1 MGKHSKNAAKRKM
14 QGAPRAAGCTLPADA
29 VAIGIDL
36 GDSSSNICV
45 IDAAGEIESESRIRT
60 TETGVRAYFEHLA
73 PARVALETG
82 THSGWVS
89 RLIAEYG
96 HQVVVANARELRKI
110 HQSNHKNDRADAE
123 ALARMMRADPRLLAP
138 VTLRSAAMQNDM
150 ALLRARDV
158 LVRTRARLTTAARG
172 LVKASGKRL
181 PGCSTENFPRKVRAH
196 IPAEL
201 QGALDPLLTMLETL
215 DVQIR
220 SCDEQIATMAQERY
234 PASAVLEQIAGIG
247 TLTAVA
253 FILTLGDRDR
263 FRRSRDVGPYLGLV
277 PRQADSGAC
286 SPQLGITKAGNS
298 TMRRLLVGSA
308 QYILGRFGPD
318 TDLRRFGVRIAARGG
333 KNAKKRAV
341 IAVARKLAVLLH
353 RLWVTAECYE
363 PLRNERLAQTASPTT
378 TTAVDTAA

>member
-1 MGKHSKNAAKRKM
+1 MNKHSKNSAKRNM
-14 QGAPRAAGCTLPADA
+14 PGALGSTLPGDA
-29 VAIGIDL
+29 VAIGVDL
-36 GDSSSNICV
+36 GDRFSNICV
-45 IDAAGEIESESRIRT
+45 VDAAGEIESEGRIRT
-60 TETGVRAYFEHLA
+60 TEAGMRAYFAELA

-96 HQVVVANARELRKI
+96 HQVVVANAREVRKV

-123 ALARMMRADPRLLAP
+123 ILARLVRSDLRLLSP
-138 VTLRSAAMQNDM
+138 VTHRSSAMQNDM

-158 LVRTRARLTTAARG
+158 LVRTRARFTTAARG
-172 LVKASGKRL
+172 LVKAAGKRL
-181 PGCSTENFPRKVRAH
+181 PGCSTESFPRKVRAH

-201 QGALDPLLTMLETL
+201 RGALDPLLAMLEAL

-220 SCDEQIATMAQERY
+220 SCDEQIAAMAQERY
-234 PASAVLEQIAGIG
+234 PASAVLEQIAGVG

-263 FRRSRDVGPYLGLV
+263 FGRSRDVGPYLGLV

-298 TMRRLLVGSA
+298 SMRRLLVGSA

-363 PLRNERLAQTASPTT
+363 PLRNERFAQAASPTAGTET
-378 TTAVDTAA
+378 TSTAA